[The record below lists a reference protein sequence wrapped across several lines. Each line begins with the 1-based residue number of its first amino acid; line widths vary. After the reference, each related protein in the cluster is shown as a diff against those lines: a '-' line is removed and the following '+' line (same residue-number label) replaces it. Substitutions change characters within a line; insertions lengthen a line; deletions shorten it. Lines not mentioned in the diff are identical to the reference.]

1 MITRER
7 ERTDTAGPP
16 APPAPPT
23 GPEVPWW
30 RSWPS
35 PAGRPRPLNRR
46 SLSVGAL
53 IVGAALTVID
63 GLLVVVP
70 SPVSRW
76 CASVRNG
83 CAPGRSLSTVHAAC
97 SRSLGNSA
105 QANAV
110 RNEGGSTRA

>member
-63 GLLVVVP
+63 GLLGLMA
-70 SPVSRW
+70 W
-76 CASVRNG
+76 YASHNLAVGVAVWLALLTLTGLEFGIVAWAAKKRQDLE
-83 CAPGRSLSTVHAAC
+83 ALRSE
-97 SRSLGNSA
+97 RD
-105 QANAV
+105 
-110 RNEGGSTRA
+110 